1 MIDETHTPAFNSELA
16 EKINKAGIIAVLV
29 IDNADDAVPLAKTLL
44 DNGISVMELTLRT
57 SAALEALRRIRNEVP
72 EMIAGA
78 GTVLTPE
85 QVDAVFEAG
94 AEFAVAPGLNR
105 NIIARAKQL
114 GISFAPGVMTPSD
127 IEAAIEMGCK
137 IQKFFPAETTGG
149 LKHLSSMAAPY
160 KHLGISFIPLGG
172 LTAQNMK
179 TYIESPLVSAIGGS
193 WIAKQNVIAANDW
206 DTIAKNAS
214 EAAAIVKS
222 VRG

>member
-1 MIDETHTPAFNSELA
+1 MINDTHAPAFNPELA

-57 SAALEALRRIRNEVP
+57 DAALEALRRIRNEVP

-78 GTVLTPE
+78 GTVLTTS
-85 QVDAVFEAG
+85 QVDDVFEAG

-105 NIIARAKQL
+105 KIIERAKQL

-127 IEAAIEMGCK
+127 IEAGIEMGCK

-149 LKHLSSMAAPY
+149 LKHLSAMSAPY
-160 KHLGISFIPLGG
+160 KHLGLSFIPLGG

-179 TYIESPLVSAIGGS
+179 SYIESPLVGAIGGS